1 MKITIITFFV
11 VLLLMQA
18 IQIDKINPVTDKS
31 LEIQAPKEVK
41 VLLKNAC
48 YDCHSNET
56 VWPWYSSIAP
66 GSWLIEGHVVDGRK
80 ALDFTKW
87 NSYSQEKKE
96 KKLKRIYRTVYAAMP
111 LASYMWI
118 HKEANL
124 TKEQRELIREWTGVR
139 R

>member
-1 MKITIITFFV
+1 MKITIIIFFV

-18 IQIDKINPVTDKS
+18 IQIDKTNPVIDKS

-56 VWPWYSSIAP
+56 IWPWYSSIAP
-66 GSWLIEGHVVDGRK
+66 GSWIIEGHVVDGRK
-80 ALDFTKW
+80 ALDFSTWANYTKE
-87 NSYSQEKKE
+87 EKK
-96 KKLKRIYRTVYAAMP
+96 KKLKEIYRTAYAVMP
-111 LASYMWI
+111 LASYTWI

>member
-1 MKITIITFFV
+1 MKITIIIFFV

-18 IQIDKINPVTDKS
+18 IQIDKTNPVIDKS
-31 LEIQAPKEVK
+31 LEIQAPKKVK

-66 GSWLIEGHVVDGRK
+66 GSWIIEGHVVDGRK
-80 ALDFTKW
+80 ALDFSTWANYTKE
-87 NSYSQEKKE
+87 EKK
-96 KKLKRIYRTVYAAMP
+96 KKLKEIYRTVYAVMP
-111 LASYMWI
+111 LASYTWI